1 MKQSGTRDLGQHH
14 VTRRE
19 ERLGMDGLKTEP
31 ASCAPSEA
39 PPRGPIRPDRDADL
53 VAALCR
59 HEPDAAETLLAK
71 YGPMIHRVAVRITR
85 SVPDAE
91 DIVQGSVWAALSRI
105 DSFRGEAAFESWLY
119 RIAINAA
126 YEVCRRRRTELGQPT
141 APVPD
146 RSTAD
151 ARAIRAELR
160 DVLAAAIGDLP
171 PHQREA
177 FRLHAIEGLS
187 NPEMAQTLGL
197 SIPAEKSRLHRSRRC
212 LRARLGPY
220 RADVA

>member
-1 MKQSGTRDLGQHH
+1 
-14 VTRRE
+14 
-19 ERLGMDGLKTEP
+19 
-31 ASCAPSEA
+31 
-39 PPRGPIRPDRDADL
+39 
-53 VAALCR
+53 
-59 HEPDAAETLLAK
+59 
-71 YGPMIHRVAVRITR
+71 MIHRVAVRITR

-91 DIVQGSVWAALSRI
+91 DIVQDSVWAALSRI
-105 DSFRGEAAFESWLY
+105 DSFRGEAAFESSLY

-126 YEVCRRRRTELGQPT
+126 YEVCRRRRTELGPPT

-151 ARAIRAELR
+151 AHAIRAELR

-187 NPEMAQTLGL
+187 NTEMAQTLGL
-197 SIPAEKSRLHRSRRC
+197 SIPAVKSRLHRSRRC